1 MNLKKL
7 RVLKN
12 AVRSFDLLDDEKP
25 LRVVFTTQRDNR
37 VDDKI
42 CLKLSGIAFDIDDPL
57 RPLIPDDTHPNCRCY
72 YVDEETG
79 AILTDISSRRDVR
92 RRNELTN
99 RQRKNIV
106 RKDKKY
112 LTEKKLDL
120 IVKYMQKNQKWQS
133 KSKRASIEQIINW
146 IEII

>member
-1 MNLKKL
+1 MNLKNL

-42 CLKLSGIAFDIDDPL
+42 CLKLAGIAFDVDDPL

-72 YVDEETG
+72 YVDEVTG

-99 RQRKNIV
+99 RQRKNV
-106 RKDKKY
+106 VKKDKKY
-112 LTEKKLDL
+112 LTEKKIDL
-120 IVKYMQKNQKWQS
+120 IIKYMDKNQKWQS

-146 IEII
+146 IEVL

>member
-112 LTEKKLDL
+112 LTEKKMYL